1 MKRSKTQAVY
11 RFLPE
16 MWISEKDDSERAV
29 SAKIKNWNYIKMS
42 DIYEDFIE
50 GEIKRQ
56 IKLFGDRGG
65 DISAFDL
72 SPDTHSFSIVET
84 ACNEGIPDIIG
95 EISPLVFYCSSCGA
109 VSDLRNPDAV
119 DKYTWKC
126 KNPDCGKWAVKQ
138 LQMIYACECGYA
150 QPIKI
155 PHVQGVKN
163 FKFRPNETQYKMFYR
178 SGNSE
183 KPAEFVQ
190 ICPNCNSRL
199 VPDNANSGR
208 NYKPFTLKVINLVDQ
223 RNGQFYKK
231 GIDAQKTI
239 VCRWFDKLSTADY
252 EEILNNIEL
261 AFSDAFKSDAQRRN
275 VKQQVRALIDAGM
288 LPPEMFES
296 AVNNMLQNAPNTK
309 SVERYVAI
317 CDDLFS
323 RKKTE
328 NPVGYA
334 EWLSHFSFKL
344 MQYDTL
350 KYAKRIITLE
360 EAIQRQLDME
370 FIDSPEEVTALNK
383 KMGIANMQVSCDIQ
397 IINCT
402 YGYSRRVAD
411 PKNSTNKNCRLKLNA
426 YDRTR
431 DGTANLVYGAKL
443 DTEGILFEINAISC
457 LDSAEGAM
465 YEIPEHVKPIL
476 RKSQLFTVIPRIY
489 CEQCGSYEIPYCAE
503 CGKPMECDENVRLH
517 CSCGAPF
524 HVQCFEGHRACR
536 VENWYIP
543 TSRMYTMIN
552 QNIHAAFKQDTAD
565 LVMCIMGSALYIA
578 QPCIVRTEGVEV
590 FFNQIDCFSRL
601 PATAKE
607 NTKKYAVYLGEKCD
621 GTCSNA
627 KIGRCIADS
636 SMACLPKAFYTLLPG
651 FRPQPHKGL
660 EYGDVAAQI
669 NVGSCAYEMKGII
682 KKNTMNSGRTS
693 KSVDV
698 LLNTH
703 LLSTS
708 KAGEEIIRQFVEQGL
723 VDNRVD
729 LIAVIAPQYFDNSFK
744 GTLRFLA
751 KLGGKKVMFIELDD
765 VARLIEGNSAIDV

>member
-42 DIYEDFIE
+42 DIYENFIE

-72 SPDTHSFSIVET
+72 SPDTHSFAIVET

-252 EEILNNIEL
+252 DEILNNIEL
-261 AFSDAFKSDAQRRN
+261 AFSDAFKSNAQRRN

-309 SVERYVAI
+309 SVERYVAM

-323 RKKTE
+323 RKKAE

-360 EAIQRQLDME
+360 EAIQRQLGME

-383 KMGIANMQVSCDIQ
+383 KMGITNMQVSCDIQ

-443 DTEGILFEINAISC
+443 DTEGILFEISQRKIVEWLYENNIISEEQLPDLDDDVSVKKWFAQYVHSDVISMFGEIDDSEKITKNVFALLHSMSHAFMNAAGELSGLSSNSLTEIILVETASIFIYAQTSQGIPLGALSGMAESNYAYFLKKAFDETKNCVFDPICTERDDTACSACLIIPEISC
-457 LDSAEGAM
+457 NHFNAELG
-465 YEIPEHVKPIL
+465 
-476 RKSQLFTVIPRIY
+476 RKY
-489 CEQCGSYEIPYCAE
+489 
-503 CGKPMECDENVRLH
+503 
-517 CSCGAPF
+517 
-524 HVQCFEGHRACR
+524 
-536 VENWYIP
+536 
-543 TSRMYTMIN
+543 
-552 QNIHAAFKQDTAD
+552 
-565 LVMCIMGSALYIA
+565 LYS
-578 QPCIVRTEGVEV
+578 
-590 FFNQIDCFSRL
+590 ID
-601 PATAKE
+601 
-607 NTKKYAVYLGEKCD
+607 G
-621 GTCSNA
+621 
-627 KIGRCIADS
+627 
-636 SMACLPKAFYTLLPG
+636 
-651 FRPQPHKGL
+651 
-660 EYGDVAAQI
+660 
-669 NVGSCAYEMKGII
+669 
-682 KKNTMNSGRTS
+682 
-693 KSVDV
+693 
-698 LLNTH
+698 
-703 LLSTS
+703 
-708 KAGEEIIRQFVEQGL
+708 
-723 VDNRVD
+723 VDNPTVG
-729 LIAVIAPQYFDNSFK
+729 FWE
-744 GTLRFLA
+744 
-751 KLGGKKVMFIELDD
+751 M
-765 VARLIEGNSAIDV
+765 

>member
-11 RFLPE
+11 SFLPE

-199 VPDNANSGR
+199 VPDSANSGR

-261 AFSDAFKSDAQRRN
+261 AFSDAFKSDAQKRN

-443 DTEGILFEINAISC
+443 DTEGILFEISQRKIVEWLYENNIISEEQLPDLDDDISVKKWFAQYVHSDVISMFGEIDDSEKITKNVFALLHSMSHAFMNSAGELSGLSGNSLTEIILVETASIFIYAQTSQGIPLGALSGMAESNYAYFLKKAFDEAKNCVFDPICTERDDTACSACLIIPEISC
-457 LDSAEGAM
+457 NHFNAELG
-465 YEIPEHVKPIL
+465 
-476 RKSQLFTVIPRIY
+476 RKY
-489 CEQCGSYEIPYCAE
+489 
-503 CGKPMECDENVRLH
+503 
-517 CSCGAPF
+517 
-524 HVQCFEGHRACR
+524 
-536 VENWYIP
+536 
-543 TSRMYTMIN
+543 
-552 QNIHAAFKQDTAD
+552 
-565 LVMCIMGSALYIA
+565 LYS
-578 QPCIVRTEGVEV
+578 
-590 FFNQIDCFSRL
+590 ID
-601 PATAKE
+601 
-607 NTKKYAVYLGEKCD
+607 G
-621 GTCSNA
+621 
-627 KIGRCIADS
+627 
-636 SMACLPKAFYTLLPG
+636 
-651 FRPQPHKGL
+651 
-660 EYGDVAAQI
+660 
-669 NVGSCAYEMKGII
+669 
-682 KKNTMNSGRTS
+682 
-693 KSVDV
+693 
-698 LLNTH
+698 
-703 LLSTS
+703 
-708 KAGEEIIRQFVEQGL
+708 
-723 VDNRVD
+723 VDNPTVG
-729 LIAVIAPQYFDNSFK
+729 FWE
-744 GTLRFLA
+744 
-751 KLGGKKVMFIELDD
+751 M
-765 VARLIEGNSAIDV
+765 

>member
-16 MWISEKDDSERAV
+16 MWISEKGDSERAV

-72 SPDTHSFSIVET
+72 SPDTHSFAIVET

-95 EISPLVFYCSSCGA
+95 EISPLVFYCSSCGT

-138 LQMIYACECGYA
+138 LQMIYVCECGYA

-155 PHVQGVKN
+155 PHVQEVKN

-239 VCRWFDKLSTADY
+239 VCRWFDELSTADY

-309 SVERYVAI
+309 SVERYVAM

-370 FIDSPEEVTALNK
+370 FIDSPEEVTALSK

-443 DTEGILFEINAISC
+443 DTEGILFEISQRKIVEWLYENNIISEEQLPDLDDDISVKKWFAQYVHSDVISMFGEIDDSEKITKNVFALLHSMSHAFMNSAGELSGLSGNSLTEIILVETASIFIYAQTSQGIPLGALSGMAESNYAYFLKKAFDEAKNCVFDPICTERDDTACSACLIIPEISC
-457 LDSAEGAM
+457 NHFNAELG
-465 YEIPEHVKPIL
+465 
-476 RKSQLFTVIPRIY
+476 RKY
-489 CEQCGSYEIPYCAE
+489 
-503 CGKPMECDENVRLH
+503 
-517 CSCGAPF
+517 
-524 HVQCFEGHRACR
+524 
-536 VENWYIP
+536 
-543 TSRMYTMIN
+543 
-552 QNIHAAFKQDTAD
+552 
-565 LVMCIMGSALYIA
+565 LYS
-578 QPCIVRTEGVEV
+578 
-590 FFNQIDCFSRL
+590 ID
-601 PATAKE
+601 
-607 NTKKYAVYLGEKCD
+607 G
-621 GTCSNA
+621 
-627 KIGRCIADS
+627 
-636 SMACLPKAFYTLLPG
+636 
-651 FRPQPHKGL
+651 
-660 EYGDVAAQI
+660 
-669 NVGSCAYEMKGII
+669 
-682 KKNTMNSGRTS
+682 
-693 KSVDV
+693 
-698 LLNTH
+698 
-703 LLSTS
+703 
-708 KAGEEIIRQFVEQGL
+708 
-723 VDNRVD
+723 VDNPTVG
-729 LIAVIAPQYFDNSFK
+729 FWE
-744 GTLRFLA
+744 
-751 KLGGKKVMFIELDD
+751 M
-765 VARLIEGNSAIDV
+765 

>member
-56 IKLFGDRGG
+56 VKLFGDRGG

-72 SPDTHSFSIVET
+72 SPDTHSFAIVET

-252 EEILNNIEL
+252 DEILNNIEL

-309 SVERYVAI
+309 SVERYVAM

-323 RKKTE
+323 RKKAE

-383 KMGIANMQVSCDIQ
+383 KMGITNMQVSCDIQ

-431 DGTANLVYGAKL
+431 DGTANLVYGVKL
-443 DTEGILFEINAISC
+443 DTEGILFEISQRKIVEWLYENNIISEEQLPDLDDDVSVKKWFAQYVHSDVISMFGEIDDSEKITKNVFALLHSMSHAFMNAAGELSGLSSNSLTEIILVETASIFIYAQTSQGIPLGALSGMAESNYAFFLKKAFDEAKNCVFDPICTERDDTACSACLIIPEISC
-457 LDSAEGAM
+457 NHFNAELG
-465 YEIPEHVKPIL
+465 
-476 RKSQLFTVIPRIY
+476 RKY
-489 CEQCGSYEIPYCAE
+489 
-503 CGKPMECDENVRLH
+503 
-517 CSCGAPF
+517 
-524 HVQCFEGHRACR
+524 
-536 VENWYIP
+536 
-543 TSRMYTMIN
+543 
-552 QNIHAAFKQDTAD
+552 
-565 LVMCIMGSALYIA
+565 LYS
-578 QPCIVRTEGVEV
+578 
-590 FFNQIDCFSRL
+590 ID
-601 PATAKE
+601 
-607 NTKKYAVYLGEKCD
+607 G
-621 GTCSNA
+621 
-627 KIGRCIADS
+627 
-636 SMACLPKAFYTLLPG
+636 
-651 FRPQPHKGL
+651 
-660 EYGDVAAQI
+660 
-669 NVGSCAYEMKGII
+669 
-682 KKNTMNSGRTS
+682 
-693 KSVDV
+693 
-698 LLNTH
+698 
-703 LLSTS
+703 
-708 KAGEEIIRQFVEQGL
+708 
-723 VDNRVD
+723 VDNPTVG
-729 LIAVIAPQYFDNSFK
+729 FWE
-744 GTLRFLA
+744 
-751 KLGGKKVMFIELDD
+751 M
-765 VARLIEGNSAIDV
+765 

>member
-1 MKRSKTQAVY
+1 
-11 RFLPE
+11 
-16 MWISEKDDSERAV
+16 MWISEKGDSERAV

-72 SPDTHSFSIVET
+72 SPDTHSFAIVET

-95 EISPLVFYCSSCGA
+95 EISPLVFYCSSCGT

-138 LQMIYACECGYA
+138 LQMIYVCECGYA

-309 SVERYVAI
+309 SVERYVAM

-370 FIDSPEEVTALNK
+370 FIDSPEEVTALSK

-443 DTEGILFEINAISC
+443 DTEGILFEISQRKIVEWLYENNIISEEQLPDLDDDISVKKWFAQYVHSDVISMFGEIDDSEKITKNVFALLHSMSHAFMNSAGELSGLSGNSLTEIILVETASIFIYAQTSQGIPLGALSGMAESNYAYFLKKAFDEAKNCVFDPICTERDDTACSACLIIPEISC
-457 LDSAEGAM
+457 NHFNAELG
-465 YEIPEHVKPIL
+465 
-476 RKSQLFTVIPRIY
+476 RKY
-489 CEQCGSYEIPYCAE
+489 
-503 CGKPMECDENVRLH
+503 
-517 CSCGAPF
+517 
-524 HVQCFEGHRACR
+524 
-536 VENWYIP
+536 
-543 TSRMYTMIN
+543 
-552 QNIHAAFKQDTAD
+552 
-565 LVMCIMGSALYIA
+565 LYS
-578 QPCIVRTEGVEV
+578 
-590 FFNQIDCFSRL
+590 ID
-601 PATAKE
+601 
-607 NTKKYAVYLGEKCD
+607 G
-621 GTCSNA
+621 
-627 KIGRCIADS
+627 
-636 SMACLPKAFYTLLPG
+636 
-651 FRPQPHKGL
+651 
-660 EYGDVAAQI
+660 
-669 NVGSCAYEMKGII
+669 
-682 KKNTMNSGRTS
+682 
-693 KSVDV
+693 
-698 LLNTH
+698 
-703 LLSTS
+703 
-708 KAGEEIIRQFVEQGL
+708 
-723 VDNRVD
+723 VDNPTVG
-729 LIAVIAPQYFDNSFK
+729 FWE
-744 GTLRFLA
+744 
-751 KLGGKKVMFIELDD
+751 M
-765 VARLIEGNSAIDV
+765 

>member
-16 MWISEKDDSERAV
+16 MWISEKGDSERAV

-50 GEIKRQ
+50 GEVKRQ

-65 DISAFDL
+65 DISAFDI
-72 SPDTHSFSIVET
+72 SPDTHSFAIVET

-95 EISPLVFYCSSCGA
+95 EISPLVFYCSSCGT
-109 VSDLRNPDAV
+109 VSDLCNPDAV

-150 QPIKI
+150 QPIKV
-155 PHVQGVKN
+155 PYVQGVKD

-183 KPAEFVQ
+183 KSAEFVQ

-275 VKQQVRALIDAGM
+275 VEQQVRALIDAGL

-309 SVERYVAI
+309 SVERYVAM

-328 NPVGYA
+328 DPVGYA
-334 EWLSHFSFKL
+334 EWLGHFSFKL

-370 FIDSPEEVTALNK
+370 FIDSPEEITALNQ

-443 DTEGILFEINAISC
+443 DTEGILFEISQRKIVEWLYENKIISEEQLPDLDDDVSVKKWFAQYVHSDVISMFGEIDDSEKITKNVFALLHSMSHAFMNAAGELSGLSSNSLTEIILVETASIFIYAQTSQGIPLGALSGMAESNYAYFLKKAFDEAKNCVFDPICTERDDTACSACLIIPEISC
-457 LDSAEGAM
+457 NHFNAELG
-465 YEIPEHVKPIL
+465 
-476 RKSQLFTVIPRIY
+476 RKYLYSIDGVDTPTV
-489 CEQCGSYEIPYCAE
+489 
-503 CGKPMECDENVRLH
+503 
-517 CSCGAPF
+517 
-524 HVQCFEGHRACR
+524 
-536 VENWYIP
+536 
-543 TSRMYTMIN
+543 
-552 QNIHAAFKQDTAD
+552 
-565 LVMCIMGSALYIA
+565 
-578 QPCIVRTEGVEV
+578 
-590 FFNQIDCFSRL
+590 
-601 PATAKE
+601 
-607 NTKKYAVYLGEKCD
+607 
-621 GTCSNA
+621 
-627 KIGRCIADS
+627 
-636 SMACLPKAFYTLLPG
+636 G
-651 FRPQPHKGL
+651 FW
-660 EYGDVAAQI
+660 
-669 NVGSCAYEMKGII
+669 EM
-682 KKNTMNSGRTS
+682 
-693 KSVDV
+693 
-698 LLNTH
+698 
-703 LLSTS
+703 
-708 KAGEEIIRQFVEQGL
+708 
-723 VDNRVD
+723 
-729 LIAVIAPQYFDNSFK
+729 
-744 GTLRFLA
+744 
-751 KLGGKKVMFIELDD
+751 
-765 VARLIEGNSAIDV
+765 

>member
-56 IKLFGDRGG
+56 VKLFGDRGG

-72 SPDTHSFSIVET
+72 SPDTHSFAIVET

-252 EEILNNIEL
+252 DEILNNIEL

-275 VKQQVRALIDAGM
+275 VKQIDAGM

-309 SVERYVAI
+309 SVERYVAM

-323 RKKTE
+323 RKKAE

-383 KMGIANMQVSCDIQ
+383 KMGITNMQVSCDIQ

-443 DTEGILFEINAISC
+443 DTEGILFEISQRKIVEWLYENNIISEEQLPDLDDDVSVKKWFAQYVHSDVISMFGEIDDSEKITKNVFALLHSMSHAFMNAAGELSGLSSNSLTEIILVETASIFIYAQTSQGIPLGALSGMAESNYAFFLKKAFDEAKNCVFDPICTERDDTACSACLIIPEISC
-457 LDSAEGAM
+457 NHFNAELG
-465 YEIPEHVKPIL
+465 
-476 RKSQLFTVIPRIY
+476 RKY
-489 CEQCGSYEIPYCAE
+489 
-503 CGKPMECDENVRLH
+503 
-517 CSCGAPF
+517 
-524 HVQCFEGHRACR
+524 
-536 VENWYIP
+536 
-543 TSRMYTMIN
+543 
-552 QNIHAAFKQDTAD
+552 
-565 LVMCIMGSALYIA
+565 LYS
-578 QPCIVRTEGVEV
+578 
-590 FFNQIDCFSRL
+590 ID
-601 PATAKE
+601 
-607 NTKKYAVYLGEKCD
+607 G
-621 GTCSNA
+621 
-627 KIGRCIADS
+627 
-636 SMACLPKAFYTLLPG
+636 
-651 FRPQPHKGL
+651 
-660 EYGDVAAQI
+660 
-669 NVGSCAYEMKGII
+669 
-682 KKNTMNSGRTS
+682 
-693 KSVDV
+693 
-698 LLNTH
+698 
-703 LLSTS
+703 
-708 KAGEEIIRQFVEQGL
+708 
-723 VDNRVD
+723 VDNPTVG
-729 LIAVIAPQYFDNSFK
+729 FWE
-744 GTLRFLA
+744 
-751 KLGGKKVMFIELDD
+751 M
-765 VARLIEGNSAIDV
+765 

>member
-443 DTEGILFEINAISC
+443 DTEGILFEISQRKIVEWLYENNIISEEQLPDLDDDISVKKWFAQYVHSDVISMFGEIDDSEKITKNVFALLHSMSHAFMNSAGELSGLFGNSLTEIILVETASIFIYAQTSQGIPLGALSGMAESNYAYFLKKAFDEAKNCVFDPICTERDDTACSACLIIPEISC
-457 LDSAEGAM
+457 NHFNAELG
-465 YEIPEHVKPIL
+465 
-476 RKSQLFTVIPRIY
+476 RKY
-489 CEQCGSYEIPYCAE
+489 
-503 CGKPMECDENVRLH
+503 
-517 CSCGAPF
+517 
-524 HVQCFEGHRACR
+524 
-536 VENWYIP
+536 
-543 TSRMYTMIN
+543 
-552 QNIHAAFKQDTAD
+552 
-565 LVMCIMGSALYIA
+565 LYS
-578 QPCIVRTEGVEV
+578 
-590 FFNQIDCFSRL
+590 ID
-601 PATAKE
+601 
-607 NTKKYAVYLGEKCD
+607 G
-621 GTCSNA
+621 
-627 KIGRCIADS
+627 
-636 SMACLPKAFYTLLPG
+636 
-651 FRPQPHKGL
+651 
-660 EYGDVAAQI
+660 
-669 NVGSCAYEMKGII
+669 
-682 KKNTMNSGRTS
+682 
-693 KSVDV
+693 
-698 LLNTH
+698 
-703 LLSTS
+703 
-708 KAGEEIIRQFVEQGL
+708 
-723 VDNRVD
+723 VDNPTVG
-729 LIAVIAPQYFDNSFK
+729 FWE
-744 GTLRFLA
+744 
-751 KLGGKKVMFIELDD
+751 M
-765 VARLIEGNSAIDV
+765 

>member
-56 IKLFGDRGG
+56 VKLFGDRGG

-443 DTEGILFEINAISC
+443 DTEGILFEISQRKIVEWLYENNIISEEQLPDLDDDISVKKWFAQYVHSDVISMFGEIDDSEKITKNVFALLHSMSHAFMNSAGELSGLSGNSLTEIILVETASIFIYAQTSQGIPLGALSGMAESNYAYFLKKAFDEAKNCVFDPICTERDDTACSACLIIPEISC
-457 LDSAEGAM
+457 NHFNAELG
-465 YEIPEHVKPIL
+465 
-476 RKSQLFTVIPRIY
+476 RKY
-489 CEQCGSYEIPYCAE
+489 
-503 CGKPMECDENVRLH
+503 
-517 CSCGAPF
+517 
-524 HVQCFEGHRACR
+524 
-536 VENWYIP
+536 
-543 TSRMYTMIN
+543 
-552 QNIHAAFKQDTAD
+552 
-565 LVMCIMGSALYIA
+565 LYS
-578 QPCIVRTEGVEV
+578 
-590 FFNQIDCFSRL
+590 ID
-601 PATAKE
+601 
-607 NTKKYAVYLGEKCD
+607 G
-621 GTCSNA
+621 
-627 KIGRCIADS
+627 
-636 SMACLPKAFYTLLPG
+636 
-651 FRPQPHKGL
+651 
-660 EYGDVAAQI
+660 
-669 NVGSCAYEMKGII
+669 
-682 KKNTMNSGRTS
+682 
-693 KSVDV
+693 
-698 LLNTH
+698 
-703 LLSTS
+703 
-708 KAGEEIIRQFVEQGL
+708 
-723 VDNRVD
+723 VDNPTVG
-729 LIAVIAPQYFDNSFK
+729 FWE
-744 GTLRFLA
+744 
-751 KLGGKKVMFIELDD
+751 M
-765 VARLIEGNSAIDV
+765 

>member
-1 MKRSKTQAVY
+1 MDIRKG
-11 RFLPE
+11 
-16 MWISEKDDSERAV
+16 DSERAV

-42 DIYEDFIE
+42 GIYEDFIE

-65 DISAFDL
+65 DISAFDI
-72 SPDTHSFSIVET
+72 SPDIHSFTIVET

-95 EISPLVFYCSSCGA
+95 EISPLVFYCSSCGT
-109 VSDLRNPDAV
+109 VTDLRNPDAV

-150 QPIKI
+150 QPIKV
-155 PHVQGVKN
+155 PYVQGVKD

-239 VCRWFDKLSTADY
+239 VCRWFEKLSTADY
-252 EEILNNIEL
+252 EEILDNIEL
-261 AFSDAFKSDAQRRN
+261 AFSDAFKSNAQRRN
-275 VKQQVRALIDAGM
+275 VEQQVRALIDAGM

-309 SVERYVAI
+309 SVERYVAM
-317 CDDLFS
+317 CDDLFA
-323 RKKTE
+323 RKKAE
-328 NPVGYA
+328 DPAGYT

-370 FIDSPEEVTALNK
+370 FIDSPEEITALNDK
-383 KMGIANMQVSCDIQ
+383 LGIANMQVSCDIQ

-443 DTEGILFEINAISC
+443 DTEGILFEISQRRIIEWLYENKIIGEEQLPDLDDDVSVKKWFAEYVHSDVITMFGEIDDSEKITKNVFALLHSMSHAFMNAAGELSGLSSNSLTEIILVETASIFIYAQTSQGIPLGALSGMAESNYAYFLKKAFDETKNCVFDPICTERDDTACSACLIIPEISC
-457 LDSAEGAM
+457 NHFNAELG
-465 YEIPEHVKPIL
+465 
-476 RKSQLFTVIPRIY
+476 RKYLYSIDGV
-489 CEQCGSYEIPYCAE
+489 
-503 CGKPMECDENVRLH
+503 
-517 CSCGAPF
+517 
-524 HVQCFEGHRACR
+524 
-536 VENWYIP
+536 
-543 TSRMYTMIN
+543 
-552 QNIHAAFKQDTAD
+552 DT
-565 LVMCIMGSALYIA
+565 
-578 QPCIVRTEGVEV
+578 
-590 FFNQIDCFSRL
+590 
-601 PATAKE
+601 PA
-607 NTKKYAVYLGEKCD
+607 V
-621 GTCSNA
+621 
-627 KIGRCIADS
+627 
-636 SMACLPKAFYTLLPG
+636 G
-651 FRPQPHKGL
+651 FW
-660 EYGDVAAQI
+660 
-669 NVGSCAYEMKGII
+669 EM
-682 KKNTMNSGRTS
+682 
-693 KSVDV
+693 
-698 LLNTH
+698 
-703 LLSTS
+703 
-708 KAGEEIIRQFVEQGL
+708 
-723 VDNRVD
+723 
-729 LIAVIAPQYFDNSFK
+729 
-744 GTLRFLA
+744 
-751 KLGGKKVMFIELDD
+751 
-765 VARLIEGNSAIDV
+765 

>member
-16 MWISEKDDSERAV
+16 MWISEKGDSERAV

-72 SPDTHSFSIVET
+72 SPDTHSFAIVET

-95 EISPLVFYCSSCGA
+95 EISPLVFYCSSCGT

-138 LQMIYACECGYA
+138 LQMIYTCECGYA

-155 PHVQGVKN
+155 PYVQGVKN

-309 SVERYVAI
+309 SVERYVAM

-360 EAIQRQLDME
+360 EAIQRQLNME

-443 DTEGILFEINAISC
+443 DTEGILFEISQRKIVEWLYENNIISEEQLPDLDDDISVKKWFAQYVHSDVISMFGEIDDSEKITKNVFALLHSMSHAFMNSAGELSGLSGNSLTEIILVETASIFIYAQTSQGIPLGALSGMAESNYAYFLKKAFDETKNCVFDPICTERDDTACSACLIIPEISC
-457 LDSAEGAM
+457 NHFNAELG
-465 YEIPEHVKPIL
+465 
-476 RKSQLFTVIPRIY
+476 RKY
-489 CEQCGSYEIPYCAE
+489 
-503 CGKPMECDENVRLH
+503 
-517 CSCGAPF
+517 
-524 HVQCFEGHRACR
+524 
-536 VENWYIP
+536 
-543 TSRMYTMIN
+543 
-552 QNIHAAFKQDTAD
+552 
-565 LVMCIMGSALYIA
+565 LYS
-578 QPCIVRTEGVEV
+578 
-590 FFNQIDCFSRL
+590 ID
-601 PATAKE
+601 
-607 NTKKYAVYLGEKCD
+607 G
-621 GTCSNA
+621 
-627 KIGRCIADS
+627 
-636 SMACLPKAFYTLLPG
+636 
-651 FRPQPHKGL
+651 
-660 EYGDVAAQI
+660 
-669 NVGSCAYEMKGII
+669 
-682 KKNTMNSGRTS
+682 
-693 KSVDV
+693 
-698 LLNTH
+698 
-703 LLSTS
+703 
-708 KAGEEIIRQFVEQGL
+708 
-723 VDNRVD
+723 VDNPTVG
-729 LIAVIAPQYFDNSFK
+729 FWE
-744 GTLRFLA
+744 
-751 KLGGKKVMFIELDD
+751 M
-765 VARLIEGNSAIDV
+765 

>member
-183 KPAEFVQ
+183 KTAEFVQ

-309 SVERYVAI
+309 SVERYVAM

-443 DTEGILFEINAISC
+443 DTEGILFEISQRKIVEWLYENNIISEVQLPDLDDDISVKKWFAQYVHSDVISMFGEIDDSEKITKNVFALLHSMSHAFMNSAGELSGLSGNSLTEIILVETASIFIYAQTSQGIPLGALSGMAESNYAYFLKKAFDEAKNCVFDPICTERDDTACSACLIIPEISC
-457 LDSAEGAM
+457 NHFNAELG
-465 YEIPEHVKPIL
+465 
-476 RKSQLFTVIPRIY
+476 RKY
-489 CEQCGSYEIPYCAE
+489 
-503 CGKPMECDENVRLH
+503 
-517 CSCGAPF
+517 
-524 HVQCFEGHRACR
+524 
-536 VENWYIP
+536 
-543 TSRMYTMIN
+543 
-552 QNIHAAFKQDTAD
+552 
-565 LVMCIMGSALYIA
+565 LYS
-578 QPCIVRTEGVEV
+578 
-590 FFNQIDCFSRL
+590 ID
-601 PATAKE
+601 
-607 NTKKYAVYLGEKCD
+607 G
-621 GTCSNA
+621 
-627 KIGRCIADS
+627 
-636 SMACLPKAFYTLLPG
+636 
-651 FRPQPHKGL
+651 
-660 EYGDVAAQI
+660 
-669 NVGSCAYEMKGII
+669 
-682 KKNTMNSGRTS
+682 
-693 KSVDV
+693 
-698 LLNTH
+698 
-703 LLSTS
+703 
-708 KAGEEIIRQFVEQGL
+708 
-723 VDNRVD
+723 VDNPTVG
-729 LIAVIAPQYFDNSFK
+729 FWE
-744 GTLRFLA
+744 
-751 KLGGKKVMFIELDD
+751 M
-765 VARLIEGNSAIDV
+765 

>member
-72 SPDTHSFSIVET
+72 SPDTHSFAIVET

-309 SVERYVAI
+309 SVERYVAM

-443 DTEGILFEINAISC
+443 DTEGILFEISQRKIVEWLYENNIISEEQLPDLDDDVSVKKWFAQYVHSDVISMFGEIDDSEKITKNVFALLHSMSHAFMNSAGELSGLSGNSLTEIILVETASIFIYAQTSQGIPLGALSGMAESNYAYFLKKAFDETKNCVFDPICTERDDTACSACLIIPEISC
-457 LDSAEGAM
+457 NHFNAELG
-465 YEIPEHVKPIL
+465 
-476 RKSQLFTVIPRIY
+476 RKY
-489 CEQCGSYEIPYCAE
+489 
-503 CGKPMECDENVRLH
+503 
-517 CSCGAPF
+517 
-524 HVQCFEGHRACR
+524 
-536 VENWYIP
+536 
-543 TSRMYTMIN
+543 
-552 QNIHAAFKQDTAD
+552 
-565 LVMCIMGSALYIA
+565 LYS
-578 QPCIVRTEGVEV
+578 
-590 FFNQIDCFSRL
+590 ID
-601 PATAKE
+601 
-607 NTKKYAVYLGEKCD
+607 G
-621 GTCSNA
+621 
-627 KIGRCIADS
+627 
-636 SMACLPKAFYTLLPG
+636 
-651 FRPQPHKGL
+651 
-660 EYGDVAAQI
+660 
-669 NVGSCAYEMKGII
+669 
-682 KKNTMNSGRTS
+682 
-693 KSVDV
+693 
-698 LLNTH
+698 
-703 LLSTS
+703 
-708 KAGEEIIRQFVEQGL
+708 
-723 VDNRVD
+723 VDNPTVG
-729 LIAVIAPQYFDNSFK
+729 FWE
-744 GTLRFLA
+744 
-751 KLGGKKVMFIELDD
+751 M
-765 VARLIEGNSAIDV
+765 

>member
-11 RFLPE
+11 SFLPE

-138 LQMIYACECGYA
+138 LQMIYTCECGYA

-261 AFSDAFKSDAQRRN
+261 AFSDAFKSDAQKRN

-309 SVERYVAI
+309 SVERYVAM

-443 DTEGILFEINAISC
+443 DTEGILFEISQRKIVEWLYENNIISEEQLPDLDDDISVKKWFAQYVHSDVISMFGEIDDSEKITKNVFALLHSMSHAFMNSAGELSGLSGNSLTEIILVETASIFIYAQTSQGIPLGALSGMAESNYAYFLKKAFDEAKNCVFDPICTERDDTACSACLIIPEISC
-457 LDSAEGAM
+457 NHFNAELG
-465 YEIPEHVKPIL
+465 
-476 RKSQLFTVIPRIY
+476 RKY
-489 CEQCGSYEIPYCAE
+489 
-503 CGKPMECDENVRLH
+503 
-517 CSCGAPF
+517 
-524 HVQCFEGHRACR
+524 
-536 VENWYIP
+536 
-543 TSRMYTMIN
+543 
-552 QNIHAAFKQDTAD
+552 
-565 LVMCIMGSALYIA
+565 LYS
-578 QPCIVRTEGVEV
+578 
-590 FFNQIDCFSRL
+590 ID
-601 PATAKE
+601 
-607 NTKKYAVYLGEKCD
+607 G
-621 GTCSNA
+621 
-627 KIGRCIADS
+627 
-636 SMACLPKAFYTLLPG
+636 
-651 FRPQPHKGL
+651 
-660 EYGDVAAQI
+660 
-669 NVGSCAYEMKGII
+669 
-682 KKNTMNSGRTS
+682 
-693 KSVDV
+693 
-698 LLNTH
+698 
-703 LLSTS
+703 
-708 KAGEEIIRQFVEQGL
+708 
-723 VDNRVD
+723 VDNPTVG
-729 LIAVIAPQYFDNSFK
+729 FWE
-744 GTLRFLA
+744 
-751 KLGGKKVMFIELDD
+751 M
-765 VARLIEGNSAIDV
+765 

>member
-72 SPDTHSFSIVET
+72 SPDTHSFAIVET

-252 EEILNNIEL
+252 DEILNNIEL

-309 SVERYVAI
+309 SVERYVAM

-323 RKKTE
+323 RKKAE

-383 KMGIANMQVSCDIQ
+383 KMGITNMQVSCDIQ

-443 DTEGILFEINAISC
+443 DTEGILFEISQRKIVEWLYENNIISEEQLPDLDDDISVKKWFAQYVHSDVISMFGEIDDSEKITKNVFALLHSMSHAFMNSAGELSGLSGNSLTEIILVETASIFIYAQTSQGIPLGALSGMAESNYAYFLKKAFDEAKNCVFDPICTERDDTACSACLIIPEISC
-457 LDSAEGAM
+457 NHFNAELG
-465 YEIPEHVKPIL
+465 
-476 RKSQLFTVIPRIY
+476 RKY
-489 CEQCGSYEIPYCAE
+489 
-503 CGKPMECDENVRLH
+503 
-517 CSCGAPF
+517 
-524 HVQCFEGHRACR
+524 
-536 VENWYIP
+536 
-543 TSRMYTMIN
+543 
-552 QNIHAAFKQDTAD
+552 
-565 LVMCIMGSALYIA
+565 LYS
-578 QPCIVRTEGVEV
+578 
-590 FFNQIDCFSRL
+590 ID
-601 PATAKE
+601 
-607 NTKKYAVYLGEKCD
+607 G
-621 GTCSNA
+621 
-627 KIGRCIADS
+627 
-636 SMACLPKAFYTLLPG
+636 
-651 FRPQPHKGL
+651 
-660 EYGDVAAQI
+660 
-669 NVGSCAYEMKGII
+669 
-682 KKNTMNSGRTS
+682 
-693 KSVDV
+693 
-698 LLNTH
+698 
-703 LLSTS
+703 
-708 KAGEEIIRQFVEQGL
+708 
-723 VDNRVD
+723 VDNP
-729 LIAVIAPQYFDNSFK
+729 AVGFWE
-744 GTLRFLA
+744 
-751 KLGGKKVMFIELDD
+751 M
-765 VARLIEGNSAIDV
+765 

>member
-16 MWISEKDDSERAV
+16 MWISEKGDSERAV

-42 DIYEDFIE
+42 GIYEDFIE

-65 DISAFDL
+65 DISAFDI
-72 SPDTHSFSIVET
+72 SPDTHSFTIVET

-95 EISPLVFYCSSCGA
+95 EISPLVFYCSSCGT
-109 VSDLRNPDAV
+109 VTDLRNPDAV

-126 KNPDCGKWAVKQ
+126 KNPDCRKWAVKQ

-150 QPIKI
+150 QPIKV
-155 PHVQGVKN
+155 PYVQGVKD

-239 VCRWFDKLSTADY
+239 VCRWFEKLSTADY
-252 EEILNNIEL
+252 EEILDNIEL
-261 AFSDAFKSDAQRRN
+261 AFSDAFKSNAQRRN
-275 VKQQVRALIDAGM
+275 VEQQVRALIDAGM

-309 SVERYVAI
+309 SVERYVAM
-317 CDDLFS
+317 CDDLFA
-323 RKKTE
+323 RKKAE
-328 NPVGYA
+328 DPAGYT

-370 FIDSPEEVTALNK
+370 FIDSPEEITALNDK
-383 KMGIANMQVSCDIQ
+383 LGIANMQVSCDIQ

-443 DTEGILFEINAISC
+443 DTEGILFEISQRRIIEWLYENKIIGEEQLPDLDDDVSVKKWFAEYVHSDVITMFGEIDDSEKITKNVFALLHSMSHAFMNAAGELSGLSSNSLTEIILVETASIFIYAQTSQGIPLGALSGMAESNYAYFLKKAFDETKNCVFDPICTERDDTACSACLIIPEISC
-457 LDSAEGAM
+457 NHFNAELG
-465 YEIPEHVKPIL
+465 
-476 RKSQLFTVIPRIY
+476 RKYLYSIDGV
-489 CEQCGSYEIPYCAE
+489 
-503 CGKPMECDENVRLH
+503 
-517 CSCGAPF
+517 
-524 HVQCFEGHRACR
+524 
-536 VENWYIP
+536 
-543 TSRMYTMIN
+543 
-552 QNIHAAFKQDTAD
+552 DT
-565 LVMCIMGSALYIA
+565 
-578 QPCIVRTEGVEV
+578 
-590 FFNQIDCFSRL
+590 
-601 PATAKE
+601 PA
-607 NTKKYAVYLGEKCD
+607 V
-621 GTCSNA
+621 
-627 KIGRCIADS
+627 
-636 SMACLPKAFYTLLPG
+636 G
-651 FRPQPHKGL
+651 FW
-660 EYGDVAAQI
+660 
-669 NVGSCAYEMKGII
+669 EM
-682 KKNTMNSGRTS
+682 
-693 KSVDV
+693 
-698 LLNTH
+698 
-703 LLSTS
+703 
-708 KAGEEIIRQFVEQGL
+708 
-723 VDNRVD
+723 
-729 LIAVIAPQYFDNSFK
+729 
-744 GTLRFLA
+744 
-751 KLGGKKVMFIELDD
+751 
-765 VARLIEGNSAIDV
+765 

>member
-72 SPDTHSFSIVET
+72 SPDTHSFAIVET

-252 EEILNNIEL
+252 DEILNNIEL

-275 VKQQVRALIDAGM
+275 VKQQVRSLIDAGM

-309 SVERYVAI
+309 SVERYVAM

-323 RKKTE
+323 RKKAE

-383 KMGIANMQVSCDIQ
+383 KMGITNMQVSCDIQ

-443 DTEGILFEINAISC
+443 DTEGILFEISQRKIVEWLYENNIISEEQLPDLDDDVSVKKWFAQYVHSDVISMFGEIDDSEKITKNVFALLHSMSHAFMNSAGELSGLSGNSLTEIILVETASIFIYAQTSQGIPLGALSGMAESNYAYFLKKAFDEAKNCVFDPICTERDDTACSACLIIPEISC
-457 LDSAEGAM
+457 NHFNAELG
-465 YEIPEHVKPIL
+465 
-476 RKSQLFTVIPRIY
+476 RKY
-489 CEQCGSYEIPYCAE
+489 
-503 CGKPMECDENVRLH
+503 
-517 CSCGAPF
+517 
-524 HVQCFEGHRACR
+524 
-536 VENWYIP
+536 
-543 TSRMYTMIN
+543 
-552 QNIHAAFKQDTAD
+552 
-565 LVMCIMGSALYIA
+565 LYS
-578 QPCIVRTEGVEV
+578 
-590 FFNQIDCFSRL
+590 ID
-601 PATAKE
+601 
-607 NTKKYAVYLGEKCD
+607 G
-621 GTCSNA
+621 
-627 KIGRCIADS
+627 
-636 SMACLPKAFYTLLPG
+636 
-651 FRPQPHKGL
+651 
-660 EYGDVAAQI
+660 
-669 NVGSCAYEMKGII
+669 
-682 KKNTMNSGRTS
+682 
-693 KSVDV
+693 
-698 LLNTH
+698 
-703 LLSTS
+703 
-708 KAGEEIIRQFVEQGL
+708 
-723 VDNRVD
+723 VDNPTVG
-729 LIAVIAPQYFDNSFK
+729 FWE
-744 GTLRFLA
+744 
-751 KLGGKKVMFIELDD
+751 M
-765 VARLIEGNSAIDV
+765 

>member
-56 IKLFGDRGG
+56 VKLFGDRGG

-72 SPDTHSFSIVET
+72 SPDTHSFAIVET

-231 GIDAQKTI
+231 GIDAQKMI

-252 EEILNNIEL
+252 DEILNNIEL

-309 SVERYVAI
+309 SVERYVAM

-323 RKKTE
+323 RKKAE

-383 KMGIANMQVSCDIQ
+383 KMGITNMQVSCDIQ

-443 DTEGILFEINAISC
+443 DTEGILFEISQRKIVEWLYENNIISEEQLPDLDDDVSVKKWFAQYVHSDMISMFGEIDDSEKITKNVFALLHSMSHAFMNAAGELSGLSSNSLTEIILVETASIFIYAQTSQGIPLGALSGMAESNYAFFLKKAFDEAKNCVFDPICTERDDTACSACLIIPEISC
-457 LDSAEGAM
+457 NHFNAELG
-465 YEIPEHVKPIL
+465 
-476 RKSQLFTVIPRIY
+476 RKY
-489 CEQCGSYEIPYCAE
+489 
-503 CGKPMECDENVRLH
+503 
-517 CSCGAPF
+517 
-524 HVQCFEGHRACR
+524 
-536 VENWYIP
+536 
-543 TSRMYTMIN
+543 
-552 QNIHAAFKQDTAD
+552 
-565 LVMCIMGSALYIA
+565 LYS
-578 QPCIVRTEGVEV
+578 
-590 FFNQIDCFSRL
+590 ID
-601 PATAKE
+601 
-607 NTKKYAVYLGEKCD
+607 G
-621 GTCSNA
+621 
-627 KIGRCIADS
+627 
-636 SMACLPKAFYTLLPG
+636 
-651 FRPQPHKGL
+651 
-660 EYGDVAAQI
+660 
-669 NVGSCAYEMKGII
+669 
-682 KKNTMNSGRTS
+682 
-693 KSVDV
+693 
-698 LLNTH
+698 
-703 LLSTS
+703 
-708 KAGEEIIRQFVEQGL
+708 
-723 VDNRVD
+723 VDNPTVG
-729 LIAVIAPQYFDNSFK
+729 FWE
-744 GTLRFLA
+744 
-751 KLGGKKVMFIELDD
+751 M
-765 VARLIEGNSAIDV
+765 